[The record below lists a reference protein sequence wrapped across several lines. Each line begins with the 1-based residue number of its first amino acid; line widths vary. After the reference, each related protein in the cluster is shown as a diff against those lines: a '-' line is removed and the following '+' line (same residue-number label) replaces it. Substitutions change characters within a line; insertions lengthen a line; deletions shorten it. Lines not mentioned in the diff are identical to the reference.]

1 MAKTKRKKLYIPHGN
16 IAKMNKNEGFSIS
29 TIKNAQNYTNDTELQ
44 CEIRRVA
51 KERYGAVDVWL
62 PQGV

>member
-1 MAKTKRKKLYIPHGN
+1 
-16 IAKMNKNEGFSIS
+16 MNKNEGFSIS